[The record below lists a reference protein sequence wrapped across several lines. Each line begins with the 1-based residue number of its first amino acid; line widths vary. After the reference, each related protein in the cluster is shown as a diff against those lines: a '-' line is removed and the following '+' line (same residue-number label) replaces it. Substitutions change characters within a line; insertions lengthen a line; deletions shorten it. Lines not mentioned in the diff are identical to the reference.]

1 MKRLMM
7 VFLCLIGLMLNTLSA
22 QQTQN
27 TAQEKAA
34 ERKQTLTKL
43 LKLNSDQANQ
53 VYQEVENFWIRN
65 NEIRKSEKPLKD
77 KQLLNKKNAT
87 DLDSAFQKIF
97 TKEQFEKLE
106 QLRNK
111 NKQKKKN

>member
-1 MKRLMM
+1 MKSLMM
-7 VFLCLIGLMLNTLSA
+7 VFLCLMGFMLNTLSA
-22 QQTQN
+22 QQAQN
-27 TAQEKAA
+27 IAQEKAA

-43 LKLNSDQANQ
+43 LKLNPDQANQ
-53 VYQEVENFWIRN
+53 VYQVVENFWIRN

-77 KQLLNKKNAT
+77 KKLLNEKNVT

-111 NKQKKKN
+111 NKQKKKE

>member
-1 MKRLMM
+1 MKRLMV
-7 VFLCLIGLMLNTLSA
+7 VFMCMIGLMLNTLSA
-22 QQTQN
+22 QQTLN

-43 LKLNSDQANQ
+43 LKLNPDQANQ
-53 VYQEVENFWIRN
+53 VYQVVENFWIRN

-77 KQLLNKKNAT
+77 KQLLNKKNAA

-111 NKQKKKN
+111 NKQKKQN

>member
-1 MKRLMM
+1 MKSLMM
-7 VFLCLIGLMLNTLSA
+7 VFLCLMGFMLNTLSA
-22 QQTQN
+22 QQAQN
-27 TAQEKAA
+27 IVQEKAA

-43 LKLNSDQANQ
+43 LKLNPDQANQ
-53 VYQEVENFWIRN
+53 VYQVVENFWIRN

-77 KQLLNKKNAT
+77 KKLLNEKNAT

-97 TKEQFEKLE
+97 TKEQFEKLQ

-111 NKQKKKN
+111 NKQKKKE

>member
-1 MKRLMM
+1 MKSLMM
-7 VFLCLIGLMLNTLSA
+7 VFLCLIGFMLNTLSA
-22 QQTQN
+22 QQAQN
-27 TAQEKAA
+27 IAQEKAA

-43 LKLNSDQANQ
+43 LKLNPDQANQ
-53 VYQEVENFWIRN
+53 VYQVVENFWIRN

-77 KQLLNKKNAT
+77 KKLLNEKNAT

-97 TKEQFEKLE
+97 TKEQFEKLQ

-111 NKQKKKN
+111 NKQKKKE